1 MFWFSKHFKYFTG
14 FLISLSDSLG
24 RNLGD
29 GSLDDGTLD
38 DGTLD
43 DDGGGC
49 RDGSEEKKQKEL
61 RSAP

>member
-38 DGTLD
+38 D
-43 DDGGGC
+43 DGGGC